1 MNVKSLLT
9 ALISFSFS
17 VSTVA
22 QTIPTLPKEWK
33 GKVAVT
39 AFGTVAKTNPS
50 HSENVGKENAA
61 KGWNS
66 HDVAI
71 TITIIRQEGQHLEL
85 LLKYP
90 LGEYKLVG
98 TLSKDSKQLMLVSRS
113 SEHLLTL
120 SGKNLTG
127 CGSARGI
134 DGSHE
139 HWMNSFNASCYELT
153 AVD

>member
-1 MNVKSLLT
+1 MKVKSLISVL
-9 ALISFSFS
+9 LSFSFS
-17 VSTVA
+17 VSVAA

-33 GKVAVT
+33 GNVAVT
-39 AFGTVAKTNPS
+39 AIGTVAKTNPN
-50 HSENVGKENAA
+50 HSDNVGKANATRS
-61 KGWNS
+61 WNS
-66 HDVAI
+66 HDSSI

-85 LLKYP
+85 ILKHSR
-90 LGEYKLVG
+90 GEYKLAG
-98 TLSKDSKQLMLVSRS
+98 TLSKDGKQLMLVSRS

-120 SGKNLTG
+120 SGKNLSG

-134 DGSHE
+134 DGTHE